1 MRKPHPEGNRMG
13 RKGDNTFSFYQTS
26 AVCQVPPG
34 KNKEDTH
41 MDKYTLFR
49 MLLDLLDKEG
59 ITVKEANTS
68 GYCGDIDI
76 SAEDR
81 GTVIEIRCSVEKR
94 EENGNA

>member
-1 MRKPHPEGNRMG
+1 
-13 RKGDNTFSFYQTS
+13 
-26 AVCQVPPG
+26 
-34 KNKEDTH
+34 

-81 GTVIEIRCSVEKR
+81 GTVIGITCHVKKW
-94 EENGNA
+94 EENDNA

>member
-1 MRKPHPEGNRMG
+1 
-13 RKGDNTFSFYQTS
+13 
-26 AVCQVPPG
+26 
-34 KNKEDTH
+34 

-76 SAEDR
+76 STEDR

>member
-1 MRKPHPEGNRMG
+1 
-13 RKGDNTFSFYQTS
+13 
-26 AVCQVPPG
+26 
-34 KNKEDTH
+34 

-68 GYCGDIDI
+68 DYRGNIFI

-81 GTVIEIRCSVEKR
+81 GTVIEISCHVEKR
-94 EENGNA
+94 EENENA

>member
-1 MRKPHPEGNRMG
+1 
-13 RKGDNTFSFYQTS
+13 
-26 AVCQVPPG
+26 
-34 KNKEDTH
+34 

-68 GYCGDIDI
+68 DYRENIFI

-81 GTVIEIRCSVEKR
+81 GTVIEISCHVEKR
-94 EENGNA
+94 EENENA

>member
-1 MRKPHPEGNRMG
+1 
-13 RKGDNTFSFYQTS
+13 
-26 AVCQVPPG
+26 
-34 KNKEDTH
+34 

-68 GYCGDIDI
+68 GYCGDISI

-81 GTVIEIRCSVEKR
+81 ETVIEISCHVER
-94 EENGNA
+94 EENENA